1 MTVNAKQI
9 SMKTT
14 VKIVFKIAKIIP
26 SYGNQLTTLAIIAYS
41 PRVFN
46 CFLRSPERLRRRKL
60 RRLAKL
66 LLNPQKPVILC
77 GALRPARRTGFDLP
91 RIHRDRKIRDK
102 RILRLPGTVGDH
114 RVITGTL
121 RHLDGIQRFRQR
133 ADLIHLYQHR
143 ISRI

>member
-1 MTVNAKQI
+1 MMNSATRILVPVTSLPSMERPLFLPQYVSAAPAIAPSPADFPSCNKIMTVNAKQI

-14 VKIVFKIAKIIP
+14 VKIVFKFAKIIP

-77 GALRPARRTGFDLP
+77 SALRPAPLSAPHFL
-91 RIHRDRKIRDK
+91 
-102 RILRLPGTVGDH
+102 
-114 RVITGTL
+114 
-121 RHLDGIQRFRQR
+121 HLI
-133 ADLIHLYQHR
+133 
-143 ISRI
+143 